1 VAQRIL
7 VFAPG
12 KRYVFSMSDFTL
24 RDMIRSRKKERKP
37 SQKDKEPGWRERVSA
52 LRYIAP
58 LIKLVWQTHRRYTT
72 AMIVLRLFRAFIP
85 IATLWIG
92 KLIIDTVV
100 AMRETAPDLKRLWQ
114 LVALEIVVVLVGEA
128 LARASALIESLL
140 GDLFSNHTS
149 VRLMEHAARL
159 DLSHFEDPNFYDQL
173 ERARRQTTQRIAMLA
188 DIISMGQDSITL
200 VSLGGALLVYSPWL
214 LLLLAVAVLPSFLGE
229 THFASLQYSL
239 FFRWTPERRSLDYL
253 RYVGASDV
261 TAKEVQ
267 MFGLA
272 PWIVSRFRALSD
284 KFYEENKRLS
294 IRKAIIST
302 MLSVLGTA
310 GYYGAYAIILAR
322 AVVGTI
328 SIGTL
333 TFLAGSFGRSRDLIQ
348 RLLMGASDIY
358 QQSLYLKD
366 LFDFF
371 EMKPSIS
378 SPEGAPPVPE
388 PIQEGFM
395 FEDVGFRYPESER
408 WAVRHVSFRLRPGE
422 RIAFVGENGAGK
434 TTLTKLIA
442 RLYDPT
448 EGRILLDGRDLRQY
462 DLASLRRAIG
472 VIFQDFVRYALRF
485 DENIGVGEI
494 EKVRR
499 YLDEVA
505 VQQTNGRRDETR
517 SEDTE
522 PAKANAGAEAE
533 ERGEVPARIISA
545 ADKSLASSL
554 LPRFTEGYRQ
564 MLGRRF
570 EGGVDLSGGEW
581 QKVALARAYMRDAQV
596 LILDEPTAAL
606 DARAEYEVFTRFSQL
621 VKGRMAVII
630 SHRFS
635 TVRMADRIIV
645 LKDGIVV
652 EDGPHDTL
660 VADGGLYAELFRLQA
675 EGYR

>member
-1 VAQRIL
+1 MRG
-7 VFAPG
+7 P
-12 KRYVFSMSDFTL
+12 
-24 RDMIRSRKKERKP
+24 RKNEGEKGV
-37 SQKDKEPGWRERVSA
+37 GWRERVAA
-52 LRYIAP
+52 LRYIPP
-58 LIKLVWQTHRRYTT
+58 LIKLVWQTHRGYASAMT
-72 AMIVLRLFRAFIP
+72 ALRLFRAFIP
-85 IATLWIG
+85 VATLWVG
-92 KLIIDTVV
+92 KLIIDGVV
-100 AMRETAPDLKRLWQ
+100 AMRESGADFNRLWR
-114 LVALEIVVVLVGEA
+114 LVALEIVIVLIGEG
-128 LARASALIESLL
+128 LARTSALIESLL

-159 DLSHFEDPNFYDQL
+159 DLYHFEDPNFYDQL
-173 ERARRQTTQRIAMLA
+173 ERARRQTTQRIAMLS
-188 DIISMGQDSITL
+188 DLISMGQDAITL

-272 PWIVSRFRALSD
+272 PWIVGRFRALSE

-294 IRKAIIST
+294 TRKAVIST
-302 MLSVLGTA
+302 ALSVVGTA

-322 AVVGTI
+322 AVLGGI

-333 TFLAGSFGRSRDLIQ
+333 TFLAGSFARSRDLIQ
-348 RLLMGASDIY
+348 RLLMGASEIY

-371 EMKPSIS
+371 EMKPSIT
-378 SPEGAPPVPE
+378 SPTDAPAVPD
-388 PIQEGFM
+388 PIREGFA
-395 FEDVGFRYPESER
+395 FEDVGFRYPGSDA
-408 WAVRHVSFRLRPGE
+408 WAVRHVNFRLRPGE

-434 TTLTKLIA
+434 TTLTKLLA

-448 EGRILLDGRDLRQY
+448 EGRILLDGRDIREY
-462 DLASLRRAIG
+462 DLTSLRRAIG

-494 EKVRR
+494 EKVRS

-505 VQQTNGRRDETR
+505 NQQGNGREN
-517 SEDTE
+517 
-522 PAKANAGAEAE
+522 KGGAESGPAAAGVSARE
-533 ERGEVPARIISA
+533 VDGEIPTPIISA

-554 LPRFTEGYRQ
+554 LPRFAEGYRQ

-606 DARAEYEVFTRFSQL
+606 DARAEYEVFIRFSQL
-621 VKGRMAVII
+621 VRGRMAVII

-645 LKDGIVV
+645 LKNGVVV
-652 EDGPHDTL
+652 EDGPHDDL
-660 VADGGLYAELFRLQA
+660 VTRGGLYAELFALQA